1 MTDETL
7 EATIL
12 NLRSQ
17 ALSVLGLMKDMAR
30 RPTAIEDVGTLSG
43 YAAQLAQ
50 LEGAMLTLQQYAPL
64 IKQAGI
70 EALVPP
76 EATEVEVEETEE
88 EPEEEEEEEE
98 NVLTEDELRK
108 RSPTFRKS
116 IKEPPSPPSMH
127 EDET

>member
-7 EATIL
+7 EAALL

-30 RPTAIEDVGTLSG
+30 RPTTPEDVGSLSG

-76 EATEVEVEETEE
+76 EATEVEVEETEDDP
-88 EPEEEEEEEE
+88 EPEEEGDGT
-98 NVLTEDELRK
+98 LTEDDLQK

-116 IKEPPSPPSMH
+116 INETPMPPSMD
-127 EDET
+127 EDVS